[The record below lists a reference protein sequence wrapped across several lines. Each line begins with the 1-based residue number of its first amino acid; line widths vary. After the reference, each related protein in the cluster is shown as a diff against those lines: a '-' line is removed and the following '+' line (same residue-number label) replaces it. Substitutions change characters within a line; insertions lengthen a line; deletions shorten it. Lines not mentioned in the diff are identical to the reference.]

1 MGVGSRMVS
10 GVVPPG
16 RLLANLSWLVPGAMQ
31 AVSARAA
38 RKSAHNVSQPRRA
51 DRTPAAAVVTNGQAS
66 SREHALWAQDALDNV
81 DAVGDVDVGDD
92 HLLDCARF
100 VGAR

>member
-1 MGVGSRMVS
+1 
-10 GVVPPG
+10 
-16 RLLANLSWLVPGAMQ
+16 MQ
-31 AVSARAA
+31 AAVSARAA